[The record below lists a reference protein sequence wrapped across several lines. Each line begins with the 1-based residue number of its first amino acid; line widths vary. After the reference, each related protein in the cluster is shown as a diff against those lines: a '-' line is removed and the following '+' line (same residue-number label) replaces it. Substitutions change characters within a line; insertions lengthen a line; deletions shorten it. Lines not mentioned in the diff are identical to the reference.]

1 MGSNTG
7 RRTLTTPS
15 VTLEIIELLKEL
27 DGARVTELA
36 NEIDRVPG
44 TVHAHLAT
52 LHEKGYVIKEGD
64 IYQISNKFLEL
75 GTYARTRKPAYRI
88 ARSYTDQIAEE
99 TDRRAVFAVEENGR
113 GVYIHVSSG
122 DHAVWEFSYPGKRFD
137 LHCTAVGKALL
148 SALPTDRVEEIIE
161 QQELPAR
168 TENTITGREGLLEEL
183 EQTRERGYSVNL
195 EEQVEGIAAV
205 GVPVTGK
212 HDQVL
217 GAFSVAAPVNRQ
229 GDTWDKEQFVSVLFR
244 IADEFELEYSL
255 T

>member
-7 RRTLTTPS
+7 RRTLTTPG
-15 VTLEIIELLKEL
+15 VTLEIVELLKEL

-52 LHEKGYVIKEGD
+52 LHERGYVIKEGD

-75 GTYARTRKPAYRI
+75 GTYARTRKPAYEI
-88 ARSYTDQIAEE
+88 ARSYTAQIAEE

-122 DHAVWEFSYPGKRFD
+122 EHAVWKFSYPGKRFD
-137 LHCTAVGKALL
+137 LHETAVGKAIL
-148 SALPTDRVEEIIE
+148 SELPSGRVEEIVD
-161 QQELPAR
+161 QHGLPAR
-168 TENTITGREGLLEEL
+168 TENTITGREELLEEL
-183 EQTRERGYSVNL
+183 EEIRGQGYSVNR
-195 EEQVEGIAAV
+195 EEQVKGIVAV
-205 GVPVTGK
+205 GVPVTERS
-212 HDQVL
+212 DRVL
-217 GAFSVAAPVNRQ
+217 GAFSVATPVNRQ
-229 GDTWDKEQFVSVLFR
+229 EDTWDEEQFVSVLFR
-244 IADEFELEYSL
+244 VADEFELEYSL